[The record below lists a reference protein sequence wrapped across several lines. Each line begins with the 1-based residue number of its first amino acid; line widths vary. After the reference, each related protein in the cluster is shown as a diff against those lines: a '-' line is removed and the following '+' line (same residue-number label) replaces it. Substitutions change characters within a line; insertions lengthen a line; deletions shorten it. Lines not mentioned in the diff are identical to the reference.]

1 MEWHHG
7 MTLSQSVHTL
17 LHVHR
22 LDAINPETIRLYASA
37 YAQYGPP
44 ERPIE
49 LLTVVLRV
57 GVFGLLKCCDA
68 AWREL
73 SKNRVFEASIALMS
87 QLLASR

>member
-44 ERPIE
+44 ERP
-49 LLTVVLRV
+49 TVVLRA

-73 SKNRVFEASIALMS
+73 SKNRVFEVRIAWMS